1 MGVLVCTSEKQ
12 SVNVAVDSIYLPGDL
27 IDETLEV

>member
-12 SVNVAVDSIYLPGDL
+12 SVDVAEESIFMLGDL